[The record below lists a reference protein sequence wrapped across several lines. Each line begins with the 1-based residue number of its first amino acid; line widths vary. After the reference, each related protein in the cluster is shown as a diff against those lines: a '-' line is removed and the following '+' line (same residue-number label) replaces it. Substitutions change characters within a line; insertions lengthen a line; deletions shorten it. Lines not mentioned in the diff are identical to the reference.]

1 MADGKTEAKIQEA
14 ADKFVDELNKKKE
27 LSPSQRQERFCQL
40 YATDETFF
48 ANGVQ
53 AYLEVYDIDKSK
65 PNWYKTAC
73 VCASKLLSN
82 AKVYNRINE
91 LLEEGGLNDEF
102 VDKQLLFLIN
112 QQTDFRAKLGAMK
125 EYNAL
130 KKRITS
136 KLDLTTDGQ
145 PITIVRYEQPAK
157 ENTI

>member
-1 MADGKTEAKIQEA
+1 MQDGKTEAKKEKLNPKQE
-14 ADKFVDELNKKKE
+14 L
-27 LSPSQRQERFCQL
+27 FCQL

-53 AYLEVYDIDKSK
+53 TYIEVYEPDQSK
-65 PNWYKTAC
+65 PNWYKIAC
-73 VCASKLLSN
+73 QSASQLLSN
-82 AKVYNRINE
+82 IKVLNRINE
-91 LLEEGGLNDEF
+91 LLESEGLNDAF

-112 QQTDFRAKLGAMK
+112 QQVDFKAKLGAMK

-145 PITIVRYEQPAK
+145 PIQIVRYEQPTTK
-157 ENTI
+157 DTI